1 MQVDLAADSS
11 SDSDLEAGGRGG
23 GGHAPLPP
31 LPPAAAAG
39 GDDGGKIPLRLR
51 SARCGDK
58 LLRMRKDDTF
68 DKLFAA
74 YK

>member
-1 MQVDLAADSS
+1 
-11 SDSDLEAGGRGG
+11 
-23 GGHAPLPP
+23 